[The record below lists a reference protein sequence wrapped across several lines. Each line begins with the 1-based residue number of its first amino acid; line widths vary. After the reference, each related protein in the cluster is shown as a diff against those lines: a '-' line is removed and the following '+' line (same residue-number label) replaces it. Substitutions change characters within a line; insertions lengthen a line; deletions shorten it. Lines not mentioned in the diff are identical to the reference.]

1 MMDIENKGR
10 LNLID
15 IRKGLLSID
24 FRMGDALKILKLFD
38 LNGDG

>member
-15 IRKGLLSID
+15 IRKGLLAID